1 MGKVLSSLSELNE
14 GTPSISQFIYD
25 VLAQKV
31 ERWSLRVEVIGSSP
45 IYITTGSLQ
54 SRTTLGPFYVPV
66 WLNRCL
72 NDADIDHSLT
82 I

>member
-31 ERWSLRVEVIGSSP
+31 ERWSLRVEVIDPSP
-45 IYITTGSLQ
+45 IYIT
-54 SRTTLGPFYVPV
+54 
-66 WLNRCL
+66 
-72 NDADIDHSLT
+72 I
-82 I
+82 